1 MKLNEIKLDSKLKR
15 RKRVGRGIGSGK
27 GKTAGRGMKGQ
38 KSRTGVSI
46 KGFEGG
52 QMPLHMRMPKHGFK
66 SRKKINKVILKT
78 DLINSLLDKKIIK
91 ENSKL
96 SVNELS
102 IHSKLKKNVFIKI
115 LLGQKL
121 SKAVNLESHSASD
134 SAKKEFE
141 RIGGSISI
149 VKFKK
154 TKRVNEIKDDK
165 KSKKVVGQK
174 KIIDSKKS
182 EIKNTQKNS
191 KSILKENKNSKKVV
205 EQKKIIDSKKNEI
218 KNDQNNTKSI
228 LKNAS
233 TNLKK
238 EIKKSVSK
246 KKITKTK
253 KKNK

>member
-1 MKLNEIKLDSKLKR
+1 MKLNEIKTDFKLKK

-46 KGFEGG
+46 NGFEGG

-66 SRKKINKVILKT
+66 SRKKINKIILKT
-78 DLINSLLDKKIIK
+78 DLINNLLEKKIIK

-96 SVNELS
+96 SINDLS
-102 IHSKLKKNVFIKI
+102 IHSKSKKNVFIKI

-121 SKAVNLESHSASD
+121 NKPVNLESHSVSD

-154 TKRVNEIKDDK
+154 IKRVNDK
-165 KSKKVVGQK
+165 KEDKNSKKGDKQK
-174 KIIDSKKS
+174 KVIGSKKS
-182 EIKNTQKNS
+182 ET
-191 KSILKENKNSKKVV
+191 
-205 EQKKIIDSKKNEI
+205 
-218 KNDQNNTKSI
+218 KNDQEKSKSLSKNTSP
-228 LKNAS
+228 
-233 TNLKK
+233 NLKK
-238 EIKKSVSK
+238 EIKKSAINK
-246 KKITKTK
+246 KETPKTTKTTK
-253 KKNK
+253 TTKNQKKNK